1 VMAAVFNNKAKSE
14 REKEP
19 SSRKEYDDHLDKIE
33 NAQTMRTVGIG
44 LVIGGAVGAAFTFL
58 F

>member
-1 VMAAVFNNKAKSE
+1 MLPFCVLEKKSE
-14 REKEP
+14 SEKEP
-19 SSRKEYDDHLDKIE
+19 SNREEYDDHLDKIE

-44 LVIGGAVGAAFTFL
+44 LVIGGAVGAALTFL